1 MKRPK
6 KTALWIL
13 GTAFCLPLLAHARTM
28 QEWQGD
34 KQVYYRAH
42 SIHAKE
48 EALPQGVQALDAR
61 AIEEIRARKFK
72 QAIGTLT
79 ESLKLYPKNAGA
91 LANRAH
97 CYRFVGDF
105 DKALADYRKAES
117 IAPDIAPLINKLVGQ
132 MYLARGRARI
142 DSGDIKGASADLVQA
157 AKEPA
162 TRAQA
167 LSEFSYIA
175 MMSKDFPA
183 CIDMAERSERADPK
197 FTDPRINKAVCLF
210 ALGKYRESIA
220 SLNSAIRID
229 PKVTAAYINLIPAH
243 IQVHDC
249 AAAKK
254 DATRAIALDP
264 SSAQIVNRLVS
275 PCRQEKMKDKL

>member
-1 MKRPK
+1 VTRLRKI
-6 KTALWIL
+6 ALWTV
-13 GTAFCLPLLAHARTM
+13 GFAVCSPLLAHARTM

-42 SIHAKE
+42 SVQAKE
-48 EALPQGVQALDAR
+48 ESLPQGVQALDAR
-61 AIEEIRARKFK
+61 AIEEIKARKFK
-72 QAIGTLT
+72 QAIATLT

-97 CYRFVGDF
+97 CYRAVGAF
-105 DKALADYRKAES
+105 DEALADYRKAES
-117 IAPDIAPLINKLVGQ
+117 IAPDIAPLINKLVGE

-142 DSGDIKGASADLVQA
+142 DQGDIKGASADLAQA

-162 TRAQA
+162 TKAQA

-197 FTDPRINKAVCLF
+197 FTDPRINKGVCLF
-210 ALGKYRESIA
+210 ASGKYRESIA

-229 PKVTAAYINLIPAH
+229 PKVTAAYLNLIPAH

-249 AAAKK
+249 AAAKQ
-254 DATRAIALDP
+254 DAARAIALEP
-264 SSAQIVNRLVS
+264 SSAQVANRLVAA
-275 PCRQEKMKDKL
+275 CQ